1 MDFAFTKEQTLIR
14 NSASEF
20 FKKESPPDR
29 VRAMKHDPK
38 GYDPKL
44 WKKIAELGFT
54 GMNIPETHGGS
65 GGSFLDLMVIME
77 EIGRYLVPGPFFS
90 TVALCAMPLLE
101 FGNRDQKEQFLPQ
114 IAEKN
119 RIWSFALLE
128 DSANYEPSDVNLKV
142 EMKGEQFI
150 LTGKK
155 LFVPFADTADWF
167 LVFGRTEPVNTDE
180 NGITAFIVDA
190 KSAGITVE
198 VMPTIARD
206 KKCEVIFHDVA
217 VPGKNILGSMGRGW
231 EIVEFV
237 LEKASV
243 LKSAEMLGG
252 AQAVFEMALT
262 YVKGRV
268 QFGKTIG
275 SFQAVQHRLVDMS
288 MELDSLR
295 FLVYEAA
302 WKIADHIGCRQ
313 LCSMV
318 KAKANEVYH
327 RVCVD
332 GTYLHGA
339 SGFTEEMDVGLFY
352 IRSKAHEF
360 DLGGTA
366 FHRDRIAE
374 ELEKH
379 EPAYLSL

>member
-1 MDFAFTKEQTLIR
+1 
-14 NSASEF
+14 
-20 FKKESPPDR
+20 
-29 VRAMKHDPK
+29 
-38 GYDPKL
+38 
-44 WKKIAELGFT
+44 
-54 GMNIPETHGGS
+54 
-65 GGSFLDLMVIME
+65 
-77 EIGRYLVPGPFFS
+77 
-90 TVALCAMPLLE
+90 MPLLT
-101 FGNRDQKEQFLPQ
+101 FGNSDQKEQFLPQ

-128 DSANYEPSDVNLKV
+128 DSANYEPSDVNLKA
-142 EMKGEQFI
+142 EAKDGHFL

-155 LFVPFADTADWF
+155 LFVPYADAADWF
-167 LVFGRTEPVNTDE
+167 LVFGRTKPSGRDE
-180 NGITAFIVDA
+180 HEITAFIVDA
-190 KSAGITVE
+190 KSAGISVE

-206 KKCEVIFHDVA
+206 MKCEVIFHDVA
-217 VPGKNILGSMGRGW
+217 VPQKNILGSMDRGW

-237 LEKASV
+237 LERASV

-252 AQAVFEMALT
+252 ANAVFEMALN
-262 YVKGRV
+262 YVKERV

-288 MELDSLR
+288 MEVDSLR

-302 WKIADHIGCRQ
+302 WKIAENMSCRQ

-339 SGFTEEMDVGLFY
+339 SGFTEEMDVGLYY

-366 FHRDRIAE
+366 FHGDRIAE

-379 EPAYLSL
+379 KPAYLSL